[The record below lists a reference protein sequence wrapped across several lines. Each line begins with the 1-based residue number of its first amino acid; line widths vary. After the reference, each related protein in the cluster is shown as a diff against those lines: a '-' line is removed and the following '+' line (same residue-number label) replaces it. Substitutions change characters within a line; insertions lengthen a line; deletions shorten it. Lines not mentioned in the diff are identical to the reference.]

1 MAKENSRLFELK
13 VYLMTSIPLIYNLV
27 LSFNVFTL
35 KIILNYHEVTQRP
48 LPLSPFL
55 YIMNPVLSAKF
66 PF

>member
-1 MAKENSRLFELK
+1 MAKENSTLFELK

-35 KIILNYHEVTQRP
+35 KIILNYHEVTQRH

-55 YIMNPVLSAKF
+55 YIMK
-66 PF
+66 

>member
-48 LPLSPFL
+48 LPLSPFF
-55 YIMNPVLSAKF
+55 YI
-66 PF
+66 

>member
-1 MAKENSRLFELK
+1 MAKENSTLFELK

-35 KIILNYHEVTQRP
+35 KIILNYHEVTERP

-55 YIMNPVLSAKF
+55 HIMK
-66 PF
+66 